1 MGSATAPLPLLSRN
15 KDTAAQNRSVDQ
27 CGSVWINVDEMGS
40 MWMKNQT
47 LIFNSRYFR
56 TKSRRIFINFCL
68 SLHKY
73 TPAFSLIVPMFL

>member
-40 MWMKNQT
+40 KWMKNQT
-47 LIFNSRYFR
+47 LILNLVTFEQ
-56 TKSRRIFINFCL
+56 K
-68 SLHKY
+68 
-73 TPAFSLIVPMFL
+73 AGVFS